1 MENRQCVNCGV
12 TQTPLWRRDH
22 THGHHLCNACGLYQR
37 MNGGQNRP
45 LEKPKK
51 RQGRKFRS
59 KINRNKQFKNQNFF
73 NKSESSRKNQNFK

>member
-1 MENRQCVNCGV
+1 MDFLIFCQVSLGHIDMENRQCVNCGV

-51 RQGRKFRS
+51 RQVRKFKS
-59 KINRNKQFKNQNFF
+59 QNK
-73 NKSESSRKNQNFK
+73 